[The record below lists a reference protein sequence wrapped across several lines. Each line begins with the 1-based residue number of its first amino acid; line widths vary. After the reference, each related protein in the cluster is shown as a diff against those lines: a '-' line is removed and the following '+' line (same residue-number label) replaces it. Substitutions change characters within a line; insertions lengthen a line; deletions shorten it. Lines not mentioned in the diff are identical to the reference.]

1 MDRDRALYDPN
12 LGQPVSYYVASPLD
26 APANLTYGPSYFDL
40 ASHYGGNVT
49 FGLNRRLAQLNNTIM
64 GAEKAISTIP
74 SLYALE
80 LGNEPDLYGASS
92 PIAQTEGGKWTPVQD
107 ADR

>member
-1 MDRDRALYDPN
+1 
-12 LGQPVSYYVASPLD
+12 VATPLD
-26 APANLTYGPSYFDL
+26 APASLTYGPSYFDL

-49 FGLNRRLAQLNNTIM
+49 FGLNRRLAQLNNTILA
-64 GAEKAISTIP
+64 AEKAIRTVP

-92 PIAQTEGGKWTPVQD
+92 PIAQQEEGGQWTPVLD